1 MDPIWLGRNLAI
13 AWRHRASLADFTKRL
28 LLVYGERLASTG
40 RGREWTVGFRYADP
54 IGDVRLVLRANRGA
68 DAFILSEIF
77 EHEYYRLPLP
87 QAPETILDLGANI
100 GLSTIYF
107 SRMYPAA
114 RLACVEPAP
123 ENVRILSRNLAL
135 NGVSAEVIAAA
146 ADVKDGTASMERGVN
161 DYGHRLVTSAE
172 SSPGTTFDVAAISVP
187 SILRRLGWQRVGLLK
202 IDIEGHEKPLLSA
215 DGDWLNVVDALCV
228 EYHLDGAKAE
238 LSRAA
243 ALYGF
248 LPPRR
253 LPGAIW
259 LLAR

>member
-1 MDPIWLGRNLAI
+1 MNPAWLGRNLAI
-13 AWRHRASLADFTKRL
+13 SWRHRASLADFFKRL
-28 LLVYGERLASTG
+28 LLIYGERLATAG
-40 RGREWTVGFRYADP
+40 RGREWMVGFRYAAP

-107 SRMYPAA
+107 SRMFPAA

-123 ENVRILSRNLAL
+123 ENVRILSRNLTL
-135 NGVSAEVIAAA
+135 NGVRAEVIAAA
-146 ADVKDGTASMERGVN
+146 VDVKDGTATMERGVN
-161 DYGHRLVTSAE
+161 DYGHRLMTCAT

-187 SILRRLGWQRVGLLK
+187 SVLRRLGWQRAGLLK
-202 IDIEGHEKPLLSA
+202 IDIEGHEKPLLTEA
-215 DGDWLNVVDALCV
+215 CDWLNLVDALCV
-228 EYHLDGAKAE
+228 EYHLDGAEAE
-238 LSRAA
+238 LSRVATR
-243 ALYGF
+243 YGF
-248 LPPRR
+248 LAPRR